1 MEEKKSKLGLYLT
14 IVGTVVG
21 IVSVGLAIRQYYDGK
36 ELKEMQK
43 ELARLQLEKMQKE
56 KTKSA

>member
-14 IVGTVVG
+14 IIGTTVG
-21 IVSVGLAIRQYYDGK
+21 ILSVGLALRQYFEGK

-43 ELARLQLEKMQKE
+43 ELVKLQLEKALKE
-56 KTKSA
+56 KEKAA

>member
-14 IVGTVVG
+14 IIGTAVG
-21 IVSVGLAIRQYYDGK
+21 ILSVTLALRQYYEGK

-43 ELARLQLEKMQKE
+43 ELVRLQLEKAKKDSA
-56 KTKSA
+56 KTA